1 MTFKPLFRAI
11 GQSRGFCAATL
22 LSFFLLGTDLARA
35 DFVIGLDFGFEAH
48 YGDRL
53 NDAFE
58 ELQPL
63 AEAGDPRA
71 QLWLGL
77 MYYYGRGVEYNERL
91 ASKWVRKSANQLY
104 HDAETAVCSIYQ
116 SCPGGGNVR

>member
-1 MTFKPLFRAI
+1 MTFKPLLRAI
-11 GQSRGFCAATL
+11 GQSRGFCAVTL
-22 LSFFLLGTDLARA
+22 VSFFLLGTDLARA
-35 DFVIGLDFGFEAH
+35 ELDFGFEAR
-48 YGDRL
+48 YGERL
-53 NDAFE
+53 NAAFA

-104 HDAETAVCSIYQ
+104 RDAETAVCIFYQ
-116 SCPGGGNVR
+116 SCPGGGNIR